1 MRKSNI
7 IIKKVR
13 NLMILSMAV
22 IVIISVYFNILNSR
36 AKETTD
42 IVANVTDET
51 GEVDSQ
57 KVTLVATGNKNG
69 NYEISLPETISNVYV
84 SNYKTLNGDKSAND
98 KIVLSQDEVENKEI
112 NLEVNYDKKNVTSTK
127 TNEEMTLYKQNL
139 EYDDKGIYVEGYM
152 PLLAQINVIQNENDI
167 SLEILYTVVE
177 SNNMSTKEI
186 YVPSEYEQTLKITLN
201 KKKYGVEQS
210 LISSTD
216 AEYIVVEQ
224 SDSKLVINNI
234 SSNTIDI
241 TNEEVPTIIS
251 SQYNGE
257 DNKYYFAGG
266 PIANSQIE
274 SIKFV
279 TNPKEVLGTKW
290 DASENGDN
298 SVIAGYI
305 DSNGNELYEIY
316 VASNSDKTTKVYTP
330 EDASYMFYECSN
342 LTTIDIQNNGQ
353 SPVKIV
359 YIIKNITIMG
369 KTYNIKD
376 DINAEKG
383 KDYIILGNPSIIDER
398 YGQDILNNETLL
410 NNPNILEGIDNS
422 LIVDNEYTHV
432 PFYLTIDKTERLLT
446 GERGTVNLAINW
458 PAEDENIE
466 NKDLL
471 DSTWGHSFAKYM
483 KYCQENNI
491 PLESTISV
499 NMQLIATQDIDGEN
513 T

>member
-84 SNYKTLNGDKSAND
+84 SNYKTLNGYKSAND

-112 NLEVNYDKKNVTSTK
+112 NLEVNYDKKNVTSTE

-177 SNNMSTKEI
+177 SNNTSTKEI

-216 AEYIVVEQ
+216 EEYIVVEQ
-224 SDSKLVINNI
+224 SNSKLVMEMN
-234 SSNTIDI
+234 
-241 TNEEVPTIIS
+241 
-251 SQYNGE
+251 
-257 DNKYYFAGG
+257 
-266 PIANSQIE
+266 
-274 SIKFV
+274 
-279 TNPKEVLGTKW
+279 
-290 DASENGDN
+290 
-298 SVIAGYI
+298 
-305 DSNGNELYEIY
+305 
-316 VASNSDKTTKVYTP
+316 
-330 EDASYMFYECSN
+330 
-342 LTTIDIQNNGQ
+342 
-353 SPVKIV
+353 
-359 YIIKNITIMG
+359 
-369 KTYNIKD
+369 
-376 DINAEKG
+376 
-383 KDYIILGNPSIIDER
+383 
-398 YGQDILNNETLL
+398 
-410 NNPNILEGIDNS
+410 
-422 LIVDNEYTHV
+422 
-432 PFYLTIDKTERLLT
+432 
-446 GERGTVNLAINW
+446 
-458 PAEDENIE
+458 
-466 NKDLL
+466 
-471 DSTWGHSFAKYM
+471 YM
-483 KYCQENNI
+483 KY
-491 PLESTISV
+491 
-499 NMQLIATQDIDGEN
+499 M
-513 T
+513 

>member
-216 AEYIVVEQ
+216 VDEAIRVM
-224 SDSKLVINNI
+224 VIK
-234 SSNTIDI
+234 
-241 TNEEVPTIIS
+241 
-251 SQYNGE
+251 NGE
-257 DNKYYFAGG
+257 RTIYAKKNKSTG
-266 PIANSQIE
+266 
-274 SIKFV
+274 
-279 TNPKEVLGTKW
+279 
-290 DASENGDN
+290 
-298 SVIAGYI
+298 
-305 DSNGNELYEIY
+305 
-316 VASNSDKTTKVYTP
+316 
-330 EDASYMFYECSN
+330 
-342 LTTIDIQNNGQ
+342 
-353 SPVKIV
+353 
-359 YIIKNITIMG
+359 
-369 KTYNIKD
+369 
-376 DINAEKG
+376 NAE
-383 KDYIILGNPSIIDER
+383 
-398 YGQDILNNETLL
+398 NNTQ
-410 NNPNILEGIDNS
+410 
-422 LIVDNEYTHV
+422 
-432 PFYLTIDKTERLLT
+432 PFYSDNVIMLEKNENFQVDSEDKYTIVIWVEGDDPDCTDELIGGEIKMNMRLTEEHI
-446 GERGTVNLAINW
+446 NL
-458 PAEDENIE
+458 
-466 NKDLL
+466 
-471 DSTWGHSFAKYM
+471 
-483 KYCQENNI
+483 ENN
-491 PLESTISV
+491 
-499 NMQLIATQDIDGEN
+499 
-513 T
+513 

>member
-51 GEVDSQ
+51 GEIDSQ

-234 SSNTIDI
+234 SSNTINI
-241 TNEEVPTIIS
+241 TNEEVPTIIL
-251 SQYNGE
+251 NVE
-257 DNKYYFAGG
+257 KDELFAY
-266 PIANSQIE
+266 ILQNEIQ
-274 SIKFV
+274 
-279 TNPKEVLGTKW
+279 
-290 DASENGDN
+290 NGDN
-298 SVIAGYI
+298 AFVKGTAFKTLITKYGYNEKDICLITNQSHGQINNLMRILSLPKEIKSSVVKGHLSYAQVRVLLGLSKEQQITLMHKFEDEDISVREAERIAGEFKKSSFYQNVQ
-305 DSNGNELYEIY
+305 STYER
-316 VASNSDKTTKVYTP
+316 
-330 EDASYMFYECSN
+330 
-342 LTTIDIQNNGQ
+342 NGQ
-353 SPVKIV
+353 TFQIKLNSPQKADEFEE
-359 YIIKNITIMG
+359 IIKKFI
-369 KTYNIKD
+369 
-376 DINAEKG
+376 A
-383 KDYIILGNPSIIDER
+383 
-398 YGQDILNNETLL
+398 NN
-410 NNPNILEGIDNS
+410 
-422 LIVDNEYTHV
+422 
-432 PFYLTIDKTERLLT
+432 
-446 GERGTVNLAINW
+446 
-458 PAEDENIE
+458 
-466 NKDLL
+466 
-471 DSTWGHSFAKYM
+471 
-483 KYCQENNI
+483 
-491 PLESTISV
+491 
-499 NMQLIATQDIDGEN
+499 
-513 T
+513 